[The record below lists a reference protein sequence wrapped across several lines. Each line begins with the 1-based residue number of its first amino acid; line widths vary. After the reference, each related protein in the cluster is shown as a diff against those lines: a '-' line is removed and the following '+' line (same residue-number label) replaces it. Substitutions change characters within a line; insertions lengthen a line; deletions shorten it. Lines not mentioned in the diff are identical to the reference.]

1 MSNKKVEAMIQ
12 EISNWKPVLLGAV
25 LLASS
30 AAAIAADTWT
40 QRKAEAGVTISSRPS
55 TSSPINDIR
64 SETRMKTSMDSLI
77 SLMRDYSARPRW
89 DVMCGEIKVL
99 KKEASAE
106 TVYVHLKMPWPVTD
120 RDLVMRVEWKQD
132 PVTGVISQHAYGT
145 PDAAPPVEGR
155 VRMTSFVNDWTF
167 TPKGDGTIAVD
178 SIANANPG
186 GGMPTWMINKLSSD
200 APLQAMKKMK
210 DIAEAGYS
218 FKGATTF
225 MTKH

>member
-1 MSNKKVEAMIQ
+1 MSQ
-12 EISNWKPVLLGAV
+12 EKSNWKPVLLGAV

-30 AAAIAADTWT
+30 VVAMAADAWT
-40 QRKAEAGVTISSRPS
+40 QRKAEDGVTISARPS
-55 TSSPINDIR
+55 PGSPINDIR
-64 SETRMKTSMDSLI
+64 SETRMKTSMDSII

-89 DVMCGEIKVL
+89 DAMCGEIKVL
-99 KKEASAE
+99 KQEVNAE
-106 TVYVHLKMPWPVTD
+106 TVYVHMKMPWPVSD

-132 PVTGVISQHAYGT
+132 PATGVVSQHAYGV

-155 VRMTSFVNDWTF
+155 VRMASFTNDWTF
-167 TPKGDGTIAVD
+167 TPKGDGTIGID
-178 SIANANPG
+178 SIAHADPG
-186 GGMPTWMINKLSSD
+186 GPLPTWMINKLSAD

-210 DIAEAGYS
+210 DIAEGGYS

>member
-1 MSNKKVEAMIQ
+1 MEKTMTHKK
-12 EISNWKPVLLGAV
+12 SKFKPVLLGAM

-30 AAAIAADTWT
+30 AMAIAADAWT

-55 TSSPINDIR
+55 AGSPINDIR
-64 SETRMKTSMDSLI
+64 SEAHMKTSMDSMI

-89 DVMCGEIKVL
+89 DSMCGEIKVL
-99 KKEASAE
+99 KQETTAE
-106 TVYVHLKMPWPVTD
+106 TVYVHMKMPWPVTD

-132 PVTGVISQHAYGT
+132 PVTGVVSQHAYGT

-155 VRMTSFVNDWTF
+155 VRMTSFNNDWTF
-167 TPKGDGTIAVD
+167 TSMNDGTIAVD
-178 SIANANPG
+178 SIAHADPG

-210 DIAEAGYS
+210 DIAEAGHS